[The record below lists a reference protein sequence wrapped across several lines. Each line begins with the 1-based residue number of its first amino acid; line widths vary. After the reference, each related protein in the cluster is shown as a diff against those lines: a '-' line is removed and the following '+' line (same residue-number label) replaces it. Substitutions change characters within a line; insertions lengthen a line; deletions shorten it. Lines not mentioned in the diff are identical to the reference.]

1 MGEPGIV
8 FGDEPTGA
16 LNTKAAKEIRE
27 LFTKI
32 NQDGIAIL
40 LVTHD
45 PNIAARTERVLF
57 LSDGEILDQCRLSK
71 YTERDFD
78 KRVSEIIR
86 RMQKMEV

>member
-16 LNTKAAKEIRE
+16 LNTKAAKEIME

-45 PNIAARTERVLF
+45 QNIAARTERVLF